1 MQAMLETLGLGTGV
15 KAGIIKFATLGAMIG
30 LSVTGSYVLK
40 KAATLTELTTLY
52 FSLGVAAWTISAACF
67 VALLKTGPLGLWGP
81 LAAVIQVA
89 IVMVISA
96 AVLNET
102 FSTGQWIAM
111 SIAVAAMGVS
121 MSLSA

>member
-1 MQAMLETLGLGTGV
+1 MQAMLETLGLGASV

-40 KAATLTELTTLY
+40 KAATLTEFTTLY

-81 LAAVIQVA
+81 LAAVVQVA

-96 AVLNET
+96 TVLNET
-102 FSTGQWIAM
+102 FSTGQWVAM
-111 SIAVAAMGVS
+111 SVAVTAMGVS
-121 MSLSA
+121 MSLST

>member
-1 MQAMLETLGLGTGV
+1 MQAMLETLGLGAGA
-15 KAGIIKFATLGAMIG
+15 KAGLIKFATLCAMIG

-40 KAATLTELTTLY
+40 KAATLTEFTTLY
-52 FSLGVAAWTISAACF
+52 FSLGAAAWTISAACF

-81 LAAVIQVA
+81 LAAVVQVA
-89 IVMVISA
+89 IVMVISTA
-96 AVLNET
+96 LLNEN

-111 SIAVAAMGVS
+111 SIAVMAMGVS

>member
-1 MQAMLETLGLGTGV
+1 MQAMLETLGLGAGA
-15 KAGIIKFATLGAMIG
+15 KAGIIKFATLCAMIS

-40 KAATLTELTTLY
+40 KAATLSDFTTLY
-52 FSLGVAAWTISAACF
+52 FSFGVASWTVSAACF
-67 VALLKTGPLGLWGP
+67 VVLLKTGPLGLWGP
-81 LAAVIQVA
+81 LAAVVQVA

-96 AVLNET
+96 TMLDET

-111 SIAVAAMGVS
+111 SIAVTAMGVS